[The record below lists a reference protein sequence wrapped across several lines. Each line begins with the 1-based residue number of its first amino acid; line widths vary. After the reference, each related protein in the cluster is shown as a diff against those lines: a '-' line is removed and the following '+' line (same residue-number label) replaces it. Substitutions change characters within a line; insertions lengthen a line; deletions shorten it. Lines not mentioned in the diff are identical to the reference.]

1 MAQAQKFIEIEVERR
16 ENAGKKAR
24 REVEAKGMI
33 PGVVYGGGKEPVPI
47 AVDPKKIIQIM
58 RSEKGVN
65 SILLFSLKGTKAQ
78 RHVMVKDFQI
88 DPTTNTLI
96 HADFK
101 RIMLDEKVRVKVPIQ
116 FDGMAWG
123 VKNQGGMVD
132 VIMREV
138 ELECLP
144 ADIPDRIHV
153 DLTPMKVGD
162 NVKLSD
168 LKVGESV
175 KIWEEDLHQ
184 PVVILAA
191 PRVEAEPAK
200 PAEEGAEEQEPEVI
214 GKGKK
219 AGEGEEGAEGE
230 PKKEAKEKKEK

>member
-1 MAQAQKFIEIEVERR
+1 
-16 ENAGKKAR
+16 
-24 REVEAKGMI
+24 
-33 PGVVYGGGKEPVPI
+33 
-47 AVDPKKIIQIM
+47 
-58 RSEKGVN
+58 
-65 SILLFSLKGTKAQ
+65 
-78 RHVMVKDFQI
+78 MVKDFQI

-101 RIMLDEKVRVKVPIQ
+101 RIMLDEKVRVKVPLQ

-132 VIMREV
+132 IIMREV

-144 ADIPDRIHV
+144 ADIPDRLHV

-168 LKVGESV
+168 LKVGENV

-219 AGEGEEGAEGE
+219 AAEGEEGAEAE
-230 PKKEAKEKKEK
+230 AKKEAPKKEGKEKK